1 VSCGYIEDILE
12 TVSTSHH
19 VAGCVNIRPDIQCAP
34 PADNK
39 WGSGKSGARL
49 KSDPSRGKPVS
60 V

>member
-1 VSCGYIEDILE
+1 MSPDVL
-12 TVSTSHH
+12 
-19 VAGCVNIRPDIQCAP
+19 NIRPDIQCAL
-34 PADNK
+34 PADDK